1 MTSGTLETEK
11 GGGGGVGFLL
21 VLFFG
26 VVNLV
31 ADDWLIRRKCPFFEL
46 AMGVEELGI
55 LTQMGL
61 Q

>member
-1 MTSGTLETEK
+1 
-11 GGGGGVGFLL
+11 LL